1 MKVLNP
7 TQAQYDKWNG
17 YKSNTSEI
25 LFVKDGADKWVVGLE
40 VLDDPNFA
48 DIRSK
53 LNIIAR
59 IEYTP
64 FPANE

>member
-17 YKSNTSEI
+17 YKANTSEI

-59 IEYTP
+59 IDYTP
-64 FPANE
+64 LPDNE